1 MRLPIRVW
9 AGLYGLAVHVVVVI
23 ASLWNVESASDIPAT
38 FWLTMVL
45 PLLTA
50 AFVVYAL
57 VVGSYVPKRPTHRA
71 AVFFDSAVGM
81 LAELGVVVVT
91 AVLYAFVSTGDALS
105 EGFGAYLGAVANKTF
120 LGFLWA
126 VGSFFMQIL
135 IVGNAAG
142 FAGWWVMKRVNA
154 RKAAAQQG

>member
-9 AGLYGLAVHVVVVI
+9 AGLYGLAVHVVVLV
-23 ASLWNVESASDIPAT
+23 ASLWNVRSADQLPAG
-38 FWLTMVL
+38 FWITMAL
-45 PLLTA
+45 PFFAA

-57 VVGSYVPKRPTHRA
+57 LVGSYVPKRPSHRG

-81 LAELGVVVVT
+81 FAELGVVVVT
-91 AVLYAFVSTGDALS
+91 AVLYAFVSSTGAMS
-105 EGFGAYLGAVANKTF
+105 EGFSAYLGAVANNTLF
-120 LGFLWA
+120 GFLWA

-142 FAGWWVMKRVNA
+142 FVGWWVMKRVNA
-154 RKAAAQQG
+154 RKAAAPQG